1 MIVIAIVAGVVLCVF
16 TVCFFH
22 YKENELEF
30 KKQESEYA
38 EKAIKEKNS
47 LDIEKEYT
55 EQGRINWQKEIE
67 KTIQIAALFPLMGEE
82 TDTFFLRNLN
92 PANEKGFLIVNDSME
107 TSIPG
112 LFAAGDIVKKRLRQV
127 VTALADGAVASSGII
142 SYLRSHKG

>member
-38 EKAIKEKNS
+38 EKAMKEKNS

-67 KTIQIAALFPLMGEE
+67 KTKQLQIESDNIRRKQAENYIK
-82 TDTFFLRNLN
+82 FLN
-92 PANEKGFLIVNDSME
+92 S
-107 TSIPG
+107 
-112 LFAAGDIVKKRLRQV
+112 
-127 VTALADGAVASSGII
+127 
-142 SYLRSHKG
+142 